1 MRLSS
6 VVLAASLLLL
16 LLLLLLLPRPANCI
30 TLAVR
35 CASLCPPPKP

>member
-6 VVLAASLLLL
+6 VLLAASLL

>member
-6 VVLAASLLLL
+6 VVLAASLL

>member
-6 VVLAASLLLL
+6 VVLAASLLL